1 MQSRSSMQ
9 CVDLANLFCPHQRS
23 KSTFSLGFSTPPLV
37 SFPSTSAYVFSASFS
52 LFDSSLLVPPHPP
65 PIGMWLFM
73 SFPGSLSLSILTP
86 KISGCCQLCM
96 RAKSL
101 QPWLTLCDRLDWSL
115 PGSSVHVIL
124 QARILEWV
132 AMPSSSGS
140 CQLRD
145 QTPVFWGCRQILYP
159 WATGETLL
167 SARCFQFSFPTNK
180 LTSSSTHLPILLC
193 IPSLFTTVI
202 LWLSGCKTSELFLF
216 YTHLYLSFCI
226 SDVEPNPT
234 DCLWNAS
241 WIELISLGP
250 D

>member
-1 MQSRSSMQ
+1 
-9 CVDLANLFCPHQRS
+9 
-23 KSTFSLGFSTPPLV
+23 
-37 SFPSTSAYVFSASFS
+37 
-52 LFDSSLLVPPHPP
+52 
-65 PIGMWLFM
+65 
-73 SFPGSLSLSILTP
+73 
-86 KISGCCQLCM
+86 M

-101 QPWLTLCDRLDWSL
+101 QPCLTLCDCLDWSL

-132 AMPSSSGS
+132 AIPSSSGS

-193 IPSLFTTVI
+193 IPSLYHSHPLVI
-202 LWLSGCKTSELFLF
+202 WVRDFRVIFVLHPLLSLFLHIWCG
-216 YTHLYLSFCI
+216 TKSHRLSLK
-226 SDVEPNPT
+226 
-234 DCLWNAS
+234 CLLD
-241 WIELISLGP
+241 WIGFFRPRLVP
-250 D
+250 

>member
-145 QTPVFWGCRQILYP
+145 QTPVF
-159 WATGETLL
+159 
-167 SARCFQFSFPTNK
+167 
-180 LTSSSTHLPILLC
+180 
-193 IPSLFTTVI
+193 
-202 LWLSGCKTSELFLF
+202 
-216 YTHLYLSFCI
+216 
-226 SDVEPNPT
+226 
-234 DCLWNAS
+234 
-241 WIELISLGP
+241 
-250 D
+250 